1 MLVGVGGS
9 GKKSL
14 TTLAA
19 VLSGAVSDTIESKKN
34 YGRKEFKEDL
44 FRMMCKVAI
53 DNKIVA
59 FSFSDT
65 QMTQEGFL
73 EDVNNLLNSGEVPN
87 MLTKE
92 DIDIINSGLATE
104 AREKK
109 ITDIYAYFV
118 QKVRSNFHVVLA
130 VSPVGGLLRVR
141 LRMFPSLVNCC
152 TIEWLQ
158 KWPEEALL
166 SVASMFLENMEF
178 EGLNQE
184 VRMNLYKMCVNV
196 HQSVEEMCPIFFNTL
211 RRNVYVTPKSYLD
224 LIESYKDLLITR
236 KEEMTS

>member
-1 MLVGVGGS
+1 
-9 GKKSL
+9 
-14 TTLAA
+14 
-19 VLSGAVSDTIESKKN
+19 
-34 YGRKEFKEDL
+34 
-44 FRMMCKVAI
+44 
-53 DNKIVA
+53 
-59 FSFSDT
+59 
-65 QMTQEGFL
+65 MTQESFL

-92 DIDIINSGLATE
+92 DIEIINSGLATE

-109 ITDIYAYFV
+109 VTDVYAYFV

-130 VSPVGGLLRVR
+130 MSPVGGQLRVR

-166 SVASMFLENMEF
+166 NVASIFLDGLEF
-178 EGLNQE
+178 DGLTGDM
-184 VRMNLYKMCVNV
+184 RSNLYKMCVYV
-196 HQSVEEMCPIFFNTL
+196 HQTVEEMCPIFYNAL

-224 LIESYKDLLITR
+224 VIETYKELLV
-236 KEEMTS
+236 